1 MILSKSPTVFSSGN
15 FLTLIF
21 FFLVLAI
28 FKSLIFQVL
37 LFLPLNHC
45 CGEHNGWYETSQ
57 FTYNSFN
64 SLYGK
69 KFAAKK
75 GMIPKHLHSSHTCNV
90 DTLRHPCPSDN
101 PLWIPPNAPSDQ
113 VCFGYLAGIMW
124 NSALWFLLGTPCT
137 GTTAIVWPCRS
148 ELLRS
153 PGPGTSQGWPL
164 MVSVI
169 PLTVHWCHTLNKC
182 VCRRWV
188 SPLGLLPHMI
198 SPNVSSC
205 RSCTPDGTLFT
216 DCQPIIL
223 LLWQKYHIFPS
234 VIPIP
239 SSPYWQRSLK

>member
-1 MILSKSPTVFSSGN
+1 MDDMRQASSHI
-15 FLTLIF
+15 THLI
-21 FFLVLAI
+21 VCI
-28 FKSLIFQVL
+28 GKSLQQRREWFPNTFTHHIHAMYILLDIPAQVTTPCGSLQMHPLTRYVLGTWQVSCGILHCDSSWVL
-37 LFLPLNHC
+37 L
-45 CGEHNGWYETSQ
+45 
-57 FTYNSFN
+57 
-64 SLYGK
+64 
-69 KFAAKK
+69 
-75 GMIPKHLHSSHTCNV
+75 
-90 DTLRHPCPSDN
+90 
-101 PLWIPPNAPSDQ
+101 
-113 VCFGYLAGIMW
+113 
-124 NSALWFLLGTPCT
+124 ALGQ
-137 GTTAIVWPCRS
+137 PCRS

-169 PLTVHWCHTLNKC
+169 PLTVHWCHTLNTC

-205 RSCTPDGTLFT
+205 PSCTPDGTLFT